1 MEKNVINLN
10 GKRINIGKVLISRSK
25 KTVND
30 FIKEIE
36 PNIENI
42 QRIAHKK
49 GTQAFKDRDHLKRWL
64 IANQEG
70 YAKFNYE
77 IYYYFVIKCNL

>member
-1 MEKNVINLN
+1 MGKDIIKLN
-10 GKRINIGKVLISRSK
+10 GKELNVGRVLLAKKK

-30 FIKEIE
+30 FIKELE

-42 QRIAHKK
+42 QRLAHKN
-49 GTQAFKDRDHLKRWL
+49 GTKAFKDRDHLKRWL

-70 YAKFNYE
+70 YEKFSYE
-77 IYYYFVIKCNL
+77 IYYYFVIKLHL